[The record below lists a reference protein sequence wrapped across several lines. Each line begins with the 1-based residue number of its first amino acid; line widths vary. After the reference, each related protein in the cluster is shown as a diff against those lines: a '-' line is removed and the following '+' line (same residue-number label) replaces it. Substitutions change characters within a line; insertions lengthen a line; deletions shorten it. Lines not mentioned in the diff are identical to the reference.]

1 MKTSTSQ
8 PDPSPKPVV
17 AHLHRSYLA
26 ISETFIYQHLTHLKR
41 YHPVMLARRTENLA
55 NFPFASVHS
64 IAQQS
69 RPVQAWN
76 YLALKLFG
84 QQPYF
89 AQVLRQLKPALLHA
103 HFGSEGV
110 NALSLCRAL
119 NRPLLTTFYGK
130 DLFQL
135 PREARWQKAYQRL
148 FREGSG
154 FVVLGSHMKR
164 ELLALGC
171 PEEKI
176 YLCHIGVDL
185 TRFSFK
191 PRTISP
197 SEPVRLLMCGRLI
210 EKKGV
215 VYALQALAQ
224 VVQDTPAVQLRIIG
238 DGPLRAEL
246 ETLILTLHLQEHA
259 KILGYLSHQAYAQEM
274 AQAHIFL
281 APSVRAADGDSEGT
295 PTVILEAQAAGLPV
309 LGTTHA
315 DIPEIVGVKE
325 PGFLVPERD
334 VPSLSATLKMMLHNP
349 QRWPEWG
356 ETGRQHIE
364 ADYEIHHV
372 TRTLET
378 IYDTVCEK
386 HRTSQ

>member
-1 MKTSTSQ
+1 MDT
-8 PDPSPKPVV
+8 KPVV

-26 ISETFIYQHLTHLKR
+26 LSETFIYQYLIHLRR
-41 YHPVMLARRTENLA
+41 YRPVMLARRTENLA
-55 NFPFASVHS
+55 NFPFEPVYSVS
-64 IAQQS
+64 QQT

-76 YLALKLFG
+76 YLVLKTFG

-89 AQVLRQLKPALLHA
+89 HRTLRQLKTALLHA

-110 NALSLCRAL
+110 NAHALRRAL
-119 NRPLLTTFYGK
+119 GLPLLTTFYGK

-148 FREGSG
+148 FAEGDG
-154 FVVLGSHMKR
+154 FIVLGQNMKR
-164 ELLALGC
+164 ELLSLGC

-176 YLCHIGVDL
+176 HLCHIGVDL
-185 TRFSFK
+185 GRFTFK
-191 PRTISP
+191 PRTKSP
-197 SEPVRLLMCGRLI
+197 DEPFRLLICGRLI

-215 VYALQALAQ
+215 AYALEALAQ
-224 VVQDTPAVQLRIIG
+224 VARDFPTVQLRIIG

-246 ETLILTLHLQEHA
+246 ETLIVARNLQNQA
-259 KILGYLSHQAYAQEM
+259 QILGALSHQAYAQEM
-274 AQAHIFL
+274 AQAHLFL
-281 APSVRAADGDSEGT
+281 APSVRARDGDSEGT
-295 PTVILEAQAAGLPV
+295 PTVILEAQAAGLPI

-334 VPSLSATLKMMLHNP
+334 VDALATQLRMMLTHP

-356 ETGRQHIE
+356 ETGRKHIE
-364 ADYEIHHV
+364 AEYEMDKV
-372 TRTLET
+372 AQTLET
-378 IYDTVCEK
+378 IYDTVRQK
-386 HRTSQ
+386 HAGNG